1 MARFLDPE
9 SKINC
14 YNSGSH
20 MRKKKKLCYHIYGQS
35 LYFATTYVHG
45 VIYKKRGLFSAGSK
59 DIIDKEEPWLS

>member
-1 MARFLDPE
+1 
-9 SKINC
+9 
-14 YNSGSH
+14 